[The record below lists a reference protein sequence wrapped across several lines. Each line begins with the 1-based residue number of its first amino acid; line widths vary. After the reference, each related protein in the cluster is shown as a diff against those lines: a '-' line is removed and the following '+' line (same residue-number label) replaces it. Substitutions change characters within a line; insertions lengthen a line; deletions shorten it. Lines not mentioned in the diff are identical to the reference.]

1 MSRLMGFVLVA
12 CLLAGGT
19 AYGASDDDKTIAESL
34 AAMLRAGRTV
44 IARHQTQINDPAI
57 GDKGLTGKTVLAEA
71 ARVYQETMGVD
82 PMSVDPASRQGRL
95 VRKQMD
101 AIVEVMD
108 SNQEMLNKKGTGF
121 KGFIPST
128 FGRLVNEAFNKR
140 ASGEA
145 EMKVTAPADL
155 IRNLKA
161 RPDAWETGVINTRL
175 SSETWP
181 KGQSYSALTE
191 SKNRQVFRIAAP
203 EYYATSC
210 LSCHGGPKGE
220 IDITGYPKEG
230 RKEGD
235 LGAVISI
242 ALFK

>member
-1 MSRLMGFVLVA
+1 MFRFIGFMLVA

-71 ARVYQETMGVD
+71 SRVYQETMGVD
-82 PMSVDPASRQGRL
+82 PMSVDPTSRHGRL
-95 VRKQMD
+95 LRKQMD

-108 SNQEMLNKKGTGF
+108 SNQEVLNKKGMGF
-121 KGFIPST
+121 KGFIPAT

-145 EMKVTAPADL
+145 EMKVTAPPEL

-161 RPDAWETGVINTRL
+161 RPDAWETGVISRL

-181 KGQSYSALTE
+181 KGQSYSAMID
-191 SKNRQVFRIAAP
+191 SKGHQVFRIAAP
-203 EYYATSC
+203 EYYAASC